1 MKLKDE
7 TNKTIQDA
15 CREVI
20 SELRSVQTEEQMSAE
35 TLGDNLGNNLGNM
48 TAAANEYAKA
58 MTGVTPDN
66 FAEHAD
72 DMTQALSEQLRAV
85 VKMARNA

>member
-7 TNKTIQDA
+7 TNMAIRAA
-15 CREVI
+15 CQEVI
-20 SELRSVQTEEQMSAE
+20 LELRSVQVEEQMSAE
-35 TLGDNLGNNLGNM
+35 TLGDNLGNM

-58 MTGVTPDN
+58 MAGVTPDN

-72 DMTQALSEQLRAV
+72 DMAQALAEQLRAV